1 MLEDKERW
9 NKKYL
14 TCPMPGHVA
23 KIVEKYLPLARVGR
37 ALDIACG
44 TGRNTHFLAE
54 KGFEVDAVDYSDYA
68 LSKVKDLRN
77 IQKIEADL
85 DSYRIEPERYD
96 LIVNT
101 NYLDRSHFPQIIAG
115 LKEGGVLMFETFIIA
130 HGEAYHQP
138 SNPDFVLRINELLD
152 AFRSLH
158 VIYYEEREDV
168 NLSGE
173 KVKIATLVARKGERQ
188 NS

>member
-14 TCPMPGHVA
+14 TCPMPGQVA
-23 KIVEKYLPLARVGR
+23 KIIEKYLPLARIGT

-44 TGRNTHFLAE
+44 TGRNTHYLAE

-68 LSKVKDLRN
+68 LSRVEERPD
-77 IQKIEADL
+77 IHKIEADL
-85 DSYRIEPERYD
+85 DTYRIEPGRYD

-101 NYLDRSHFPQIIAG
+101 NYLDRNHFPQIIAA
-115 LKEGGVLMFETFIIA
+115 LKEGGVLMYETFIIA

-138 SNPDFVLRINELLD
+138 SNPDFVLRTNELLE

-168 NLSGE
+168 NLRGE
-173 KVKIATLVARKGERQ
+173 KVRIASLVARKEEPQG
-188 NS
+188 S

>member
-1 MLEDKERW
+1 MLEDKVRW

-14 TCPMPGHVA
+14 TCPMPDRVA
-23 KIVEKYLPLARVGR
+23 KIIEKYLPLARVGR

-44 TGRNTHFLAE
+44 TGRNTHYLAE
-54 KGFEVDAVDYSDYA
+54 QGFEVDAVDYSDYA
-68 LSKVKDLRN
+68 LSKVKELPR
-77 IQKIEADL
+77 IHKIEADL
-85 DSYRIEPERYD
+85 DSYRIAPDSYD
-96 LIVNT
+96 LIVNC
-101 NYLDRSHFPQIIAG
+101 NYLDRNHFPQIITA
-115 LKEGGVLMFETFIIA
+115 LKEGGVLMFETFITA

-158 VIYYEEREDV
+158 IIYYEEREDV

-173 KVKIATLVARKGERQ
+173 KVKIASLVARKGELQ
-188 NS
+188 SS